1 MWFDGLW
8 SLHFGDVSKKVIS
21 NLRCYLKLGKTLP
34 TFSTSQRLKIA
45 LGGFVSFTGFTI
57 LVAVIL
63 TATGA
68 ADMQSVFQNEVM
80 VGGVAFMGFL
90 DVLCG
95 LLLVFREKR
104 IKWLSTSQKKKPDDY
119 VNQPNKTPD
128 SKSE

>member
-1 MWFDGLW
+1 M
-8 SLHFGDVSKKVIS
+8 S
-21 NLRCYLKLGKTLP
+21 TL
-34 TFSTSQRLKIA
+34 STSQRLKIA
-45 LGGFVSFTGFTI
+45 LGGFVSFTGFII